1 MTITEWIIGASRQ
14 LKAVAIETSRLDVE
28 VILAHTLVKP
38 RTYLHAHGE
47 DEIPA
52 KLADIAD
59 ARLQLR
65 LEHVPIAYIIGH
77 KEFYGRRFH
86 VNPSVLIPRPESEVI
101 IELLKKH
108 LSSKTQSLLDIGTGS
123 GCLGIT
129 TKLEFPNLDVTLC
142 DISESALITAAENAD
157 SLRVELKILHSDL
170 LKSIHG
176 TFDCIIANLPYVDK
190 SWQRSPET
198 DFEPGLALFANDDG
212 LDLINHLLQQAPSSL
227 NQNGLIMLEA
237 DPCQHHRIS
246 AIADSFGFKQID
258 SEDYILVF
266 QKL

>member
-1 MTITEWIIGASRQ
+1 MTIREWITAASRQ
-14 LKAVAIETSRLDVE
+14 LHKVAIDTNRLDAE
-28 VILAHTLVKP
+28 IILAHTLMKP
-38 RTYLHAHGE
+38 RTYLHAHSE
-47 DEIPA
+47 DDISVE
-52 KLADIAD
+52 LVDIAD

-86 VNPSVLIPRPESEVI
+86 VNPSVLIPRPESETI
-101 IELLKKH
+101 ISLLKKH
-108 LSSKTQSLLDIGTGS
+108 LGSEPQSLLDIGTGS

-129 TKLEFPNLDVTLC
+129 AKLEFPNLDVTLC

-157 SLRVELKILHSDL
+157 SLHVELKILHSDL
-170 LKSIHG
+170 LSSIHN

-227 NQNGLIMLEA
+227 NQYGLIMLEA
-237 DPCQHHRIS
+237 DPCQHHQIS
-246 AIADSFGFKQID
+246 AVADSFGFKRID
-258 SEDYILVF
+258 SEDYISVF